1 MTNTRA
7 EQLNVRISA
16 YLPHCIRRHL
26 ETSPTLDIP
35 TTTSSQHRQQCV
47 AMFADVSGFTAMT
60 ENLAAQGPVG
70 AERLGKYLNA
80 YLEQLI
86 RLISSAGGD
95 VFKFAGDAII
105 VLWLDQERPAPS
117 GASQHS
123 SSESSSSL
131 TTLLRRATQCALRLV

>member
-1 MTNTRA
+1 MTKSRA

-26 ETSPTLDIP
+26 ETSPTLNIP
-35 TTTSSQHRQQCV
+35 TTTSSEHRQQCV

-105 VLWLDQERPAPS
+105 VLWLDQEHPPS

-123 SSESSSSL
+123 SSESSSL